1 MKLINDDCGCD
12 DDYFSVINNSPL
24 LSGNQEMTFDPS
36 SVNQNQNQIGSQPLT
51 KPIVFDRASN
61 NNNSGYNQI
70 PNIELEVLGKNKINN
85 NNIDMNNHNN
95 VKLNLTSPN
104 NQMNQNMNQM
114 NQNQTQMNQQLL
126 NNQMMNP
133 NSLNSMNN
141 INTAQQLHM
150 NNQLVNNVEESNG
163 NYKTIVTNLN
173 YILMVVLALAVND
186 VAKFYINRAIKFQNG
201 DHKYYI
207 YYVVGLVVIVYFV
220 SRMLNKLN

>member
-1 MKLINDDCGCD
+1 MKLINEDCGCD

-24 LSGNQEMTFDPS
+24 LSGDQEMTFDPS
-36 SVNQNQNQIGSQPLT
+36 SNNQNQKQFIGSQPLT
-51 KPIVFDRASN
+51 KPIVFERSSNN
-61 NNNSGYNQI
+61 NNNSGYNHI
-70 PNIELEVLGKNKINN
+70 PNIELDVLGKNKINN

-95 VKLNLTSPN
+95 NVKLNLTSTN
-104 NQMNQNMNQM
+104 NQMNQN
-114 NQNQTQMNQQLL
+114 QMNQQLL
-126 NNQMMNP
+126 NNQMLNP

-141 INTAQQLHM
+141 INTAQQLNM
-150 NNQLVNNVEESNG
+150 NNPLVNNVDESNG
-163 NYKTIVTNLN
+163 NYKTMVTNLN

>member
-1 MKLINDDCGCD
+1 MKLINEDCGCD

-36 SVNQNQNQIGSQPLT
+36 SGNQNQMGGQPLT
-51 KPIVFDRASN
+51 KPIVFERASNN

-95 VKLNLTSPN
+95 NVKLNLTSTN

-114 NQNQTQMNQQLL
+114 NQNQMNQQLL

-141 INTAQQLHM
+141 INTAQQLNM
-150 NNQLVNNVEESNG
+150 NNPLVNNVDESNG
-163 NYKTIVTNLN
+163 NYKTMVTNLN